1 VSDKRQQY
9 DKYALWP
16 KLRKWTVPIHWCF
29 GLALAWLAWQCFI
42 AAIILLLIFAGWEA
56 WNDWAE
62 KSRTGFLDWHECFV
76 PFCVGFLGPVLI
88 LHCIGIIT
96 IRWWF

>member
-1 VSDKRQQY
+1 VSDNRQQY
-9 DKYALWP
+9 NKYALWP
-16 KLRKWTVPIHWCF
+16 KLRKWTVPIHWAF
-29 GLALAWLAWQCFI
+29 GFALAWLAWQCFP

-62 KSRTGFLDWHECFV
+62 KSRMGFLDWHECFLT
-76 PFCVGFLGPVLI
+76 FCIGFFGPVLI